1 MLQQRK
7 KLCISI
13 IVLSSLKKTLKIGKI
28 IRSKEIF
35 NNINVKKDLSDNR
48 NFWKAIKP
56 CFSNKG
62 LNLNKTLLKEKG
74 NLVSDEKEL
83 ATIMT
88 TFLLTLQ

>member
-56 CFSNKG
+56 CFSNKS
-62 LNLNKTLLKEKG
+62 LNSNKTLLKEKG
-74 NLVSDEKEL
+74 NLVSDENNYDN
-83 ATIMT
+83 
-88 TFLLTLQ
+88 FFY

>member
-1 MLQQRK
+1 M
-7 KLCISI
+7 CVSI

-28 IRSKEIF
+28 IRSKEIL
-35 NNINVKKDLSDNR
+35 NNINVKKDLPDNR

-62 LNLNKTLLKEKG
+62 LNSNKTLLKEKG
-74 NLVSDEKEL
+74 NLISDEKEL

-88 TFLLTLQ
+88 TFFLILQ